1 MNIALIRGSGPQLP
15 QSPLMGLMIAKTF
28 FLM

>member
-1 MNIALIRGSGPQLP
+1 MLP
-15 QSPLMGLMIAKTF
+15 EISRFKAINNASQATMIAKTF

>member
-1 MNIALIRGSGPQLP
+1 MLP
-15 QSPLMGLMIAKTF
+15 EISRFKVINNASQATMIAKTF